1 MSTPEHILETE
12 ELRLGYGPHVIAEH
26 LSVTFDKPEIVS
38 IIGPNGSGK
47 STLLK
52 ALVRLLKPQRGTV
65 YLRGKDLAELPLNR
79 TAKVFSLMPQSTAA
93 PGDMTVRELVAYGR
107 LPYQS
112 AFSAL
117 TTSDRNAIERALC
130 ETELQDLQDKS
141 LTALSGGERQ
151 RAWLAM
157 ALAKEPEIL
166 LLDEPTTYL
175 DVHHQLELMELVSKL
190 YQMTK
195 MLVIM
200 VMHDLNHAARFS
212 HRLIAVKKGRIVA
225 DGSVRDVFCPEV
237 LEPLYNIRAE
247 VMNICEGGEEHLVCI
262 PYAATHP

>member
-1 MSTPEHILETE
+1 MNVVLGAEDVT
-12 ELRLGYGPHVIAEH
+12 LGYGKKTIAKH
-26 LSVTFDKPEIVS
+26 LDVCFDKPEIVS

-52 ALVRLLKPQRGTV
+52 ALARLLAPHHGTV
-65 YLRGKDLAELPLNR
+65 YLKGEDMAGLPLR
-79 TAKVFSLMPQSTAA
+79 QTARQIALLPQSTVA
-93 PGDMTVRELVAYGR
+93 PGDMTVRELAAFGR

-117 TTSDRNAIERALC
+117 HERDWAAIDRALQA
-130 ETELQDLQDKS
+130 TEMTALAHEP
-141 LTALSGGERQ
+141 LTSLSGGERQ

-175 DVHHQLELMELVSKL
+175 DVHHQIELMELVEHL
-190 YQMTK
+190 YETQQI
-195 MLVIM
+195 LVIM

-212 HRLIAVKKGRIVA
+212 HRLIAVQEGRIVA
-225 DGSVRDVFCPEV
+225 DGPVREVFRPEV
-237 LEPLYNIRAE
+237 LEPLYDIKAQVLPVAE
-247 VMNICEGGEEHLVCI
+247 DGREQIVCI
-262 PYAATHP
+262 PYATRHAAAS